1 MQTDVALTRVAQD
14 NDAMESSGS
23 FKIRSSASILE
34 DDDIAGPAAVVDDD
48 DDFWNMKKKKLSSYE
63 TCILN
68 QKDIFFNLEALLGT
82 FGRWTLKCH
91 PWDCVQN
98 VYNKSL

>member
-48 DDFWNMKKKKLSSYE
+48 DDF
-63 TCILN
+63 
-68 QKDIFFNLEALLGT
+68 
-82 FGRWTLKCH
+82 
-91 PWDCVQN
+91 
-98 VYNKSL
+98 